1 MRPITLQQ
9 IADWCGGTVTK
20 GHETLTVTGVTR
32 SSNQVNPGDLYV
44 ALQGQRF
51 DGHSF
56 IAESMRNG
64 AAAVLSM
71 FPSGDGTPTVVV
83 GDTLTALGDI
93 AAGYRKTL
101 PARVFGITG
110 SVGKT
115 TTKEML
121 AQILS
126 GSLRTSKTQ
135 ENYNNNIGLPL
146 TVMSAQD
153 DCEALVLEMGMNHF
167 GEMSR
172 LTAIAHPD
180 IVIVGNIGTMHIEH
194 LGSREGILKAKL
206 EILEGLAPG
215 GTAVFNG
222 DEPLLWNLRERN
234 VSKTLY
240 FGVENELVDVRATDL
255 RSDDEGVSFLVTGF
269 GRSFR
274 VQLPIDGRHNV
285 YNALAAI
292 AAAMEAGVEPEQ
304 IQAALPLFANTGMR
318 QNTYRKYGYTIIDD
332 SYNAGPESVEA
343 ALRVMHDRRCD
354 GRKIAVLGDML
365 ELGNR
370 ASAEHYRI
378 GRIAATVTDVL
389 LAYGPWSG
397 SMIDGAQTGGMSVN
411 KALRFDSHEE
421 LVNTLLY
428 QAKPG
433 DMILFKGSRGMKM
446 EQALKLFLEKLEASG
461 RAETEEE

>member
-1 MRPITLQQ
+1 MRSLTLQQ
-9 IADWCGGTVTK
+9 IAAWCGGSVTK
-20 GHETLTVTGVTR
+20 GDENLIVTGVSR
-32 SSNQVNPGDLYV
+32 SSSEIRPGDLYV

-56 IAESMRNG
+56 IAESVRKG
-64 AAAVLSM
+64 ATAALSM
-71 FPSGDGTPTVVV
+71 YPCGDGTPIVLVEN
-83 GDTLTALGDI
+83 TLTALGDI

-121 AQILS
+121 AQILALR
-126 GSLRTSKTQ
+126 LRTCKTQ

-146 TVMSAQD
+146 TILSAPD

-172 LTAIAHPD
+172 LTTIAQPD
-180 IVIVGNIGTMHIEH
+180 IVIVGNIGTMHIEN

-206 EILEGLAPG
+206 EILDGLAPD

-222 DEPLLWNLRERN
+222 DEPLLWDLRDR
-234 VSKTLY
+234 VSSRKLY
-240 FGVENELVDVRATDL
+240 FGVENEQVDLRATDI
-255 RSDDEGVSFLVTGF
+255 STDENGVSFTVNGF
-269 GRSFR
+269 DRSFR
-274 VQLPIDGRHNV
+274 VSLPIDGVHNV

-292 AAAMEAGVEPEQ
+292 AAAMEAGASPEQ
-304 IQAALPLFANTGMR
+304 IITALSDFSNTGMR
-318 QNTYRKYGYTIIDD
+318 QNTYKKFGYTIIDD

-343 ALRVMHDRRCD
+343 ALRVMQDRRCA
-354 GRKIAVLGDML
+354 GKKIAVLGDML

-370 ASAEHYRI
+370 SSAEHYRI
-378 GRIAATVTDVL
+378 GRIAGGVVDVL
-389 LAYGPWSG
+389 LAYGKMAPSVI
-397 SMIDGAQTGGMSVN
+397 SGAQTGGMSMP
-411 KALRFDSHEE
+411 KAIAFDSQEE

-446 EQALKLFLEKLEASG
+446 ELALRMFLEKVEKQGMGAN
-461 RAETEEE
+461 

>member
-1 MRPITLQQ
+1 MRAITLQQ
-9 IADWCGGTVTK
+9 IADWCGGEVTK
-20 GHETLTVTGVTR
+20 GSENLVVTGVTR
-32 SSNQVNPGDLYV
+32 SSDQVQAGDLYI

-56 IAESMRNG
+56 IAESMRKG

-71 FPSGDGTPTVVV
+71 FQIGDGTPTIVVE
-83 GDTLTALGDI
+83 DTLAALGDI

-101 PARVFGITG
+101 GARVFGITG

-126 GSLRTSKTQ
+126 IGMRTSKTQ
-135 ENYNNNIGLPL
+135 ENFNNNIGLPL
-146 TVMSAQD
+146 TIMATPEDS
-153 DCEALVLEMGMNHF
+153 EALVLEMGMNHF

-172 LTAIAHPD
+172 LTKIANPD
-180 IVIVGNIGTMHIEH
+180 IVIINNIGTMHIEH

-215 GTAVFNG
+215 GMAVFNG
-222 DEPLLWNLRERN
+222 DEPLLWDLRERN
-234 VSKTLY
+234 VCKTMY
-240 FGVENELVDVRATDL
+240 FGVENENVDVRATEIETN
-255 RSDDEGVSFLVTGF
+255 DDGVSFNVNGF
-269 GRSFR
+269 GQQFR
-274 VQLPIDGRHNV
+274 VHLPIDGRHNV

-292 AAAMEAGVEPEQ
+292 VAAMEVGIKPQQ
-304 IQAALPLFANTGMR
+304 IQQALPLFSNTGMR
-318 QNTYRKYGYTIIDD
+318 QNTYRKCGFVIVDD
-332 SYNAGPESVEA
+332 SYNAGPESMEA
-343 ALRVMHDRRCD
+343 ALRVMDDRRCD
-354 GRKIAVLGDML
+354 GKKIAVLGDML

-370 ASAEHYRI
+370 ASAEHYRV
-378 GRIAATVTDVL
+378 GRIAAGIVDNL
-389 LAYGPWSG
+389 LAYGPWSS
-397 SMIDGAQTGGMSVN
+397 SMIDGAQTGGMSLR
-411 KALRFDSHEE
+411 KAIRFDSHEE

-446 EQALKLFLEKLEASG
+446 ELALQMFLEKAEAAG
-461 RAETEEE
+461 IGAQEE